1 MKKTAKE
8 RLKTLI
14 EDVVKDD
21 PKITGIEEK
30 DIVVL
35 PTLKE
40 EFGEFYTNIA
50 FRMKNKFPS
59 PMEAAEYIKTNI
71 LKLNP
76 PCIKKIEVKN
86 GFLNFFLSDEFYL
99 KLISEI
105 ANGNTSSL
113 KPPPVN
119 KKFLIEFVS
128 ANPTGPLTIAHGRQ
142 AAFGEALARI
152 LKYAG
157 ADVTKEYYINNAG
170 RQIKLLGESLR
181 ARYLQL
187 KGIDCPIPESG
198 YEGEYLIEIAKK
210 VPCKDI
216 DFESFAAENILD
228 DIREDL
234 KKFGVSFDRWVSEL
248 EFFRTGMV
256 DKLLKHL
263 EEKGFIYSAEGS
275 KWFKS
280 SLCGDEKDRVV
291 VKSDGSYTYLASD
304 IAYHKDKI
312 ERGYDLLVNI
322 VGPDHHGYI
331 PRLKAV
337 AEVLG
342 FNPENLNFIIVQ
354 LTTLYRGKEKLSMST
369 RKGQF
374 ISLKQL
380 MDEVGPDA
388 SKFFFIFRK
397 ADSHLDFDLE
407 LAKKQSIENPIY
419 YLQYAYVRMKHIIEF
434 AKEKGMETGS
444 ADLSLLKEQEELS
457 LTKYISK
464 FPDTIEAVVKSYGI
478 HLLAEYLLD
487 IAKLFHS
494 YYHKHRVVSEDKKL
508 SSARLVLTHALLT
521 VFSLSLNLLNISLP
535 ERM

>member
-8 RLKTLI
+8 WIKGIITDAVREDPELKDI
-14 EDVVKDD
+14 
-21 PKITGIEEK
+21 GEK
-30 DIVVL
+30 DVVVL
-35 PTLKE
+35 PTQKE

-50 FRMKNKFPS
+50 FRLKDRFPS
-59 PMEAAEYIKTNI
+59 PKDAAEYLKTKI
-71 LKLNP
+71 LERNP
-76 PCIKKIEVKN
+76 RFIERIEVKN
-86 GFLNFFLSDEFYL
+86 GFLNFFLSNDFYL
-99 KLISEI
+99 SLISEI
-105 ANGNTSSL
+105 SAGDISPL
-113 KPPPVN
+113 KPAPVN
-119 KKFLIEFVS
+119 RKVLIEFVS

-157 ADVTKEYYINNAG
+157 CDVVKEYYINNAG
-170 RQIKLLGESLR
+170 RQIKLLGDSLK

-187 KGIDCPIPESG
+187 KGIEYPIPEGG
-198 YEGEYLIEIAKK
+198 YEGDYLIDIARN
-210 VPCKDI
+210 VPDENIDFAEFAADFILKDI
-216 DFESFAAENILD
+216 K
-228 DIREDL
+228 EDL
-234 KKFGVSFDRWVSEL
+234 KRFGVNFDRWVSEI
-248 EFFRTGMV
+248 EFFKKGTV
-256 DKLLKHL
+256 DKLLKEF
-263 EEKGFIYSAEGS
+263 EEKGLIYSREGS

-280 SLCGDEKDRVV
+280 SVYGDEKDRVV

-312 ERGYDLLVNI
+312 DRGYDTLINI

-337 AEVLG
+337 VETLG
-342 FNPENLNFIIVQ
+342 FNPENLHFIIVQ

-380 MDEVGPDA
+380 MEEVGSDA

-397 ADSHLDFDLE
+397 ADSHLDFDLD
-407 LAKKQSIENPIY
+407 LAKKQSTENPVY

-434 AKEKGMETGS
+434 AKERGIEPES
-444 ADLSLLKEQEELS
+444 PDLSSLKEQEEIS
-457 LTKYISK
+457 LIKYIAR
-464 FPDTIEAVVKSYGI
+464 FPDTIEAVISSYGV

-494 YYHKHRVVSEDKKL
+494 YYHRHRVVSEDKDI
-508 SSARLVLTHALLT
+508 SSARLVLIKSLLN